1 MRVLKNSLRTAN
13 LVSHGK
19 KGLFDWLTTVKL
31 DDFRVLSATS
41 KDLSCML
48 SKYKSCKLEARG
60 TRLEGS
66 RLEAL
71 GPGGWG
77 VLRYKFIGGCA
88 PQ

>member
-48 SKYKSCKLEARG
+48 SKYKSCELEVQGSKARGLEARG
-60 TRLEGS
+60 
-66 RLEAL
+66 
-71 GPGGWG
+71 PGARGG
-77 VLRYKFIGGCA
+77 VLRYKFIGGCT